1 MTRKLSTCTVV
12 VTRAAEQNADL
23 TAALEAHG
31 VSVVEVPLIAIDEPE
46 DDGVDRDRT
55 LHGFKDFEWIVV
67 TSPNGAA
74 RVRPFFD
81 AHGAA
86 GDDGELPKVAAVGV
100 ATERALGHPA
110 QLTADP
116 ARASV
121 LVDDFPEGR
130 GQVLVVQ
137 GERAGNEVEVGLRA
151 KGWSVTRVNAYRTVT
166 LEPTFEQREDVR
178 TADAVVFASGSA
190 VQAWFD
196 SFGVDT
202 PPVVASIG
210 PATTRAAND
219 LGMHVS
225 TTAETQTVHALA
237 DAVVS
242 ALLADER
249 TS

>member
-1 MTRKLSTCTVV
+1 MTRKLSNCTVV
-12 VTRAAEQNADL
+12 VTRAAEQSADL

-31 VSVVEVPLIAIDEPE
+31 VAVVEMPLIAIDEPE
-46 DDGVDRDRT
+46 DDGAERDRT
-55 LHGFKDFEWIVV
+55 LHNFTEFEWIVV
-67 TSPNGAA
+67 TSPNGAG

-86 GDDGELPKVAAVGV
+86 GDFSELPKVAAVGL

-121 LVDDFPEGR
+121 LIEEFPEGR
-130 GQVLVVQ
+130 GHVLVVQ

-210 PATTRAAND
+210 PVTTRTAND

-225 TTAETQTVHALA
+225 TTAEVQTVVALA

-242 ALLADER
+242 ALLADEQ